1 MLVMMNE
8 RRGVVVT
15 GGAGGIGSAV
25 INRFR
30 TAGWSCCS
38 IDVAK
43 VSGDDQTFSVQA
55 DLRTAQA
62 CRDAIAEAVHHL
74 GRLDAVVNAA
84 GVWHEGDTAATTE
97 ADFDRVIDINL
108 KGTYFVSAAAIPHL
122 AATRGCIVNLSSD
135 AGIQGNSGAAA
146 YCASKGGVSVFT
158 KALALELAPK
168 GVRVNAVCPGDVDSP
183 MLRGQARD
191 FGGGEQ
197 QYYDRL
203 LAGYPQ
209 GSSARFITPR
219 EVAEFVWFLCQP
231 EAAAITGANLSID
244 FGLSAGIF
252 PQPQR
257 DST

>member
-1 MLVMMNE
+1 MTSASGLRVSHASSQWPGSVQIVQGSCSASVNLSSARCEPMLVMMND

-84 GVWHEGDTAATTE
+84 GVWHEGDTAATSE

-108 KGTYFVSAAAIPHL
+108 KGTY
-122 AATRGCIVNLSSD
+122 
-135 AGIQGNSGAAA
+135 
-146 YCASKGGVSVFT
+146 
-158 KALALELAPK
+158 
-168 GVRVNAVCPGDVDSP
+168 
-183 MLRGQARD
+183 
-191 FGGGEQ
+191 
-197 QYYDRL
+197 
-203 LAGYPQ
+203 
-209 GSSARFITPR
+209 
-219 EVAEFVWFLCQP
+219 
-231 EAAAITGANLSID
+231 
-244 FGLSAGIF
+244 
-252 PQPQR
+252 
-257 DST
+257 